1 MAGLIKPNIGSFS
14 VFCSDH
20 EYEVDEP
27 TGRLPI
33 AMRASLMSVI
43 SDAVVGADADV
54 PKTRLN
60 SIDFFTR

>member
-1 MAGLIKPNIGSFS
+1 MAGLIKPDIGLFS
-14 VFCSDH
+14 VFCSNYED
-20 EYEVDEP
+20 EVDEP